1 MKNSSE
7 TAHTEKNLES
17 NKGISHPNIGDLQH
31 GKFSCIQYD

>member
-17 NKGISHPNIGDLQH
+17 KGISHPKIGDLQH